1 MYIKLLG
8 AGICFVLSLFNI
20 LGAMQRVPIKTTI
33 GDSSRPAVA
42 MMKAPGSNLHWLSG
56 GIFFTASI
64 GLIAWAIWE
73 YNCFVDVGID
83 SIDIPAPPANP
94 ETNTDAQMPQ
104 YLNIQPT
111 QLQGGEPL
119 NQNIIPFRRTAD
131 GSVPI
136 TPEQFKKA
144 LDDEDVWLPRCDSS
158 LILLLPLIPIKKMK
172 RQ

>member
-20 LGAMQRVPIKTTI
+20 LGAMQQIPVKTTV

-42 MMKAPGSNLHWLSG
+42 MMKPPGANLNLLSG
-56 GIFFTASI
+56 GVFFAASI

-73 YNCFVDVGID
+73 YNSNVAIDTSDVPVAPVIPPMPD
-83 SIDIPAPPANP
+83 TDIQ
-94 ETNTDAQMPQ
+94 TPQ
-104 YLNIQPT
+104 YLNIETT
-111 QLQGGEPL
+111 QLQGGIKSKPL

-136 TPEQFKKA
+136 SQDEFKKV
-144 LDDEDVWLPRCDSS
+144 LEEEDFWSD
-158 LILLLPLIPIKKMK
+158 K
-172 RQ
+172 